1 MHWIYLIHKF
11 HNLSWITEINEL
23 FHNILIYWD
32 APVYAHIQK
41 FGVSNII
48 RTKQKTC
55 ITFYLTLWCET
66 SMRVWV
72 CVKQHAFS
80 DCDRGRSV
88 CVEDI
93 HCLSVKAV
101 TVIITKDPM
110 DSLTH
115 THTHT
120 SVHLWFTIMA
130 CTAKYSCPHYHTLL
144 LNRIDMYSHVKHI

>member
-1 MHWIYLIHKF
+1 M
-11 HNLSWITEINEL
+11 
-23 FHNILIYWD
+23 
-32 APVYAHIQK
+32 
-41 FGVSNII
+41 
-48 RTKQKTC
+48 
-55 ITFYLTLWCET
+55 
-66 SMRVWV
+66 

-115 THTHT
+115 THTHIRT
-120 SVHLWFTIMA
+120 PLVYNYGLHSKIQLSTLSHTTPEPYRHVFTCKTHLKINSAVQVLVQKNGSKLA
-130 CTAKYSCPHYHTLL
+130 CSSY
-144 LNRIDMYSHVKHI
+144 VFF